1 MKRIIISKDEVLLS
15 GILGGSGSVDD
26 IGLTDTEH
34 MLPLYSKKG
43 GNHNETFIWKILSF
57 SKVLF
62 IEVDNN

>member
-43 GNHNETFIWKILSF
+43 VIINETFIWKILSF

>member
-1 MKRIIISKDEVLLS
+1 MKQIIISKDEVLLS

-43 GNHNETFIWKILSF
+43 GNHKRDVYLENHKFFQSSF
-57 SKVLF
+57 HRGR
-62 IEVDNN
+62 

>member
-1 MKRIIISKDEVLLS
+1 MKQIIISKDEVLLS

-43 GNHNETFIWKILSF
+43 GC
-57 SKVLF
+57 LF
-62 IEVDNN
+62 GKS

>member
-43 GNHNETFIWKILSF
+43 GNHKRDVYLENLKFFQSSF
-57 SKVLF
+57 HRGR
-62 IEVDNN
+62 

>member
-15 GILGGSGSVDD
+15 GILGGSGYVDD

-43 GNHNETFIWKILSF
+43 GNHKRDDYLEKPKFFQSSF
-57 SKVLF
+57 HRGR
-62 IEVDNN
+62 

>member
-26 IGLTDTEH
+26 IGLTDTEY

-43 GNHNETFIWKILSF
+43 GNHKRDVYLENPKFFQSSF
-57 SKVLF
+57 HRGR
-62 IEVDNN
+62 

>member
-43 GNHNETFIWKILSF
+43 GNHKRDVYLENP
-57 SKVLF
+57 
-62 IEVDNN
+62 

>member
-43 GNHNETFIWKILSF
+43 GNHKRDVYLENIYQIGQVF
-57 SKVLF
+57 VY
-62 IEVDNN
+62 